1 MVVETHPE
9 RPYCWW
15 WKNTMH
21 IHTAGGVETPCT
33 SILLVVERQPT
44 TPSMVQPAAKMAGGS
59 ATLTQ
64 PDAGQ
69 TGTKG
74 NIPGTSAGQK
84 DRFKLPSMIP
94 KPTASSGSKKKIEEP
109 DIIPTETYRKIR
121 ENLKKANILP
131 TIGGS
136 GSGSVANESVGS
148 FYNKGDNRMARSLIK
163 EDANALFT
171 TSKSFNSENWDCY
184 ACPVKHSVLGGGVGG
199 GGGILQAG
207 PYNYGPKFSSHPPL
221 CHW

>member
-1 MVVETHPE
+1 MDTDLGSAATPTEQPTGKSIFSSGFEDQPDSASSGLDAGNANTAAATTAATAAIQPATPSVVQPSAA
-9 RPYCWW
+9 R
-15 WKNTMH
+15 
-21 IHTAGGVETPCT
+21 AGG
-33 SILLVVERQPT
+33 T
-44 TPSMVQPAAKMAGGS
+44 TTMI
-59 ATLTQ
+59 Q

-69 TGTKG
+69 NVTKG

-84 DRFKLPSMIP
+84 DRFKIPSMIP
-94 KPTASSGSKKKIEEP
+94 KPMASSGSKKKVEEP

-136 GSGSVANESVGS
+136 GSGSVADESVGS

-163 EDANALFT
+163 ENANALFT

-184 ACPVKHSVLGGGVGG
+184 ACPVKHSVLGGGV
-199 GGGILQAG
+199 
-207 PYNYGPKFSSHPPL
+207 PPGRSL
-221 CHW
+221 